1 MNCNI
6 DILLYIKFT
15 YLIYV
20 LLLTSHFNY
29 ELSDAIKTW
38 DLMINTNLYIVL
50 HTSPVPSPYSSHDS
64 IIYCNILS
72 IFPQYMYI
80 IFLYN
85 DFILDHSIH
94 QDLLKCISFPRLPTC
109 VIDKL
114 RLFLQFHYEY
124 G

>member
-20 LLLTSHFNY
+20 LLLTSHFNV
-29 ELSDAIKTW
+29 
-38 DLMINTNLYIVL
+38 YIVL
-50 HTSPVPSPYSSHDS
+50 HTSPEPFPYSSHDK

-114 RLFLQFHYEY
+114 RLCLQFHYEY